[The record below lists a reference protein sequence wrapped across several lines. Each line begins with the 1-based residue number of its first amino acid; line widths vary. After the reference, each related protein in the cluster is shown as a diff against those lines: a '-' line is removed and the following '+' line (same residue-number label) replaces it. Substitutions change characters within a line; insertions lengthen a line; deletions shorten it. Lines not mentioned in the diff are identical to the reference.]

1 MRSKLAYTITRIV
14 LGLAFLFFGA
24 VKFFPMEA
32 PALPQPALDFMMA
45 MGATGYMIPFIGIAE
60 VLVGLLLLINIWV
73 PFSMM
78 VLSPVMLNIIL
89 FNIFLGPSLQGL
101 LFVGIPLLLQVYIM
115 YYTWNT
121 YKPLFS
127 KVR

>member
-24 VKFFPMEA
+24 VKFFPMET
-32 PALPQPALDFMMA
+32 PELPQPAMNFMLA
-45 MGATGYMIPFIGIAE
+45 MGATGYMIPMIGIAE
-60 VLVGLLLLINIWV
+60 ILVGLLLLINIWV

-78 VLSPVMLNIIL
+78 VLSPIMLNIAL
-89 FNIFLGPSLQGL
+89 FNIFLGPSIPGA
-101 LFVGIPLLLQVYIM
+101 LFVGVPILLQVYIM
-115 YYTWNT
+115 YYTWNA

-127 KVR
+127 KIR